1 MKKLSILGSTGS
13 IGTQTLDIVR
23 RDKEHFS
30 VSALTAG
37 KNVKL
42 MEEQAREFSP
52 EIVCMAD
59 EGAAKD
65 LKLRLADTGI
75 SVTAGEEGL
84 IEAASVKSADMAVG
98 AIVGIAGLAPVIA
111 AIAAGKDIA
120 LANKETLVTA
130 GDIVMRAARD
140 MGVKILPV
148 DSEHS
153 AIFQCLLCGSAPE
166 KILLTASGGPFFGKT
181 REELT
186 DITPKQALRH
196 PTWTMGEKVTIDSA
210 TLANKG
216 LEVIE
221 ASHLFGVGADKIEV
235 LVHRQSIVHSM
246 VEFAD
251 GAILAQLGSADMRTP
266 ISVALNYPE
275 RSKISGKKLDMF
287 SVGSLTFEKP
297 DLKTFKSLRLAFDA
311 LGAGGTLA
319 AVMNGANEE
328 AVNMF
333 LSGKCGFLDIAD
345 MTEEAMK
352 NHKNIKTPALADIY
366 GADREAREFVRRH
379 KWA

>member
-42 MEEQAREFSP
+42 TEEQAREFSP

-196 PTWTMGEKVTIDSA
+196 PTWTMGAKVTIDSA

-221 ASHLFGVGADKIEV
+221 ASHLFGVSADKIEV

-251 GAILAQLGSADMRTP
+251 GAILAQIGSADMRTP

>member
-1 MKKLSILGSTGS
+1 MKCLSILGSTGS

-23 RDKEHFS
+23 RDGENFK
-30 VSALTAG
+30 VTALAAG
-37 KNVKL
+37 KNAEL
-42 MEEQAREFSP
+42 MEKQAREFCP
-52 EIVCMAD
+52 TLVCLKD
-59 EGAAKD
+59 EKAASD
-65 LKLRLADTGI
+65 LKVRLADT
-75 SVTAGEEGL
+75 SVKVVAGDEGL
-84 IEAASVKSADMAVG
+84 GQAATEKDADITVG

-130 GDIVMRAARD
+130 GEIVMSAARD

-153 AIFQCLLCGSAPE
+153 AVFQCLEQRERPE
-166 KILLTASGGPFFGKT
+166 KIILTASGGPFFGKK
-181 REELT
+181 RDELKA
-186 DITPKQALRH
+186 ITPADALKH
-196 PTWTMGEKVTIDSA
+196 PTWSMGAKVTIDSA

-221 ASHLFGVGADKIEV
+221 ASHLFGVGSEKIKV
-235 LVHRQSIVHSM
+235 AVHRQSIIHSM

-251 GAILAQLGSADMRTP
+251 GAIMAQLGSADMRTP
-266 ISVALNYPE
+266 ISVALNYPF
-275 RSKISGKKLDMF
+275 RSKISGERLDIF
-287 SVGSLTFEKP
+287 SLGALTFEEP
-297 DLKTFKSLRLAFDA
+297 DTETFKSLRLAYDA
-311 LGAGGTLA
+311 LKCGGTLP
-319 AVMNGANEE
+319 AVLNGANEE
-328 AVNMF
+328 AVGMF

-352 NHKNIKTPALADIY
+352 SHRIKNNPSLKDIY
-366 GADREAREFVRRH
+366 EADAEAREFVRRL

>member
-1 MKKLSILGSTGS
+1 MKSLSILGSTGS

-23 RDKEHFS
+23 RDRLNFK

-37 KNVKL
+37 KNVSLAEK
-42 MEEQAREFSP
+42 QAREFSP
-52 EIVCMAD
+52 ELVCMAD
-59 EGAAKD
+59 EAAAKD
-65 LKLRLADTGI
+65 LKARLADTGVK
-75 SVTAGEEGL
+75 VTSGKEGL
-84 IEAASVKSADMAVG
+84 IEAASCESADMVVG
-98 AIVGIAGLAPVIA
+98 AIVGIAGLAPVMA
-111 AIAAGKDIA
+111 AIAAGKDVA

-130 GDIVMRAARD
+130 GDIVMEAARKK
-140 MGVKILPV
+140 GVRILPV

-153 AIFQCLLCGSAPE
+153 AVFQCLMCGKAPE

-181 REELT
+181 REELS
-186 DITPKQALRH
+186 DITPEAALKH
-196 PTWTMGEKVTIDSA
+196 PTWSMGAKVTIDSA

-221 ASHLFGVGADKIEV
+221 ASHLFGVGAEKIEV

-246 VEFAD
+246 VEFED
-251 GAILAQLGSADMRTP
+251 GTIIAQLGSADMRTP

-275 RSKISGKKLDMF
+275 RSRVSGNKLDMLK
-287 SVGSLTFEKP
+287 VGALTFEKP
-297 DLKTFKSLRLAFDA
+297 DTEAFKSLRLAYDA
-311 LGAGGTLA
+311 LKAGGTLP
-319 AVMNGANEE
+319 AVLNGANEE

-333 LSGKCGFLDIAD
+333 LAGRCGFLDIAD

-352 NHKNIKTPALADIY
+352 NHKIKKAPALGDIY
-366 GADREAREFVRRH
+366 AADAEAREFVRRL

>member
-42 MEEQAREFSP
+42 TEEQAREFSP

-196 PTWTMGEKVTIDSA
+196 PTWTMGAKVTIDSA

-297 DLKTFKSLRLAFDA
+297 DLKTFKSLSLAFDA

>member
-23 RDKEHFS
+23 RDPENFKI
-30 VSALTAG
+30 SALAAG
-37 KNVKL
+37 KNVRI

-52 EIVCMAD
+52 KIVCMAD
-59 EGAAKD
+59 VKAAAD
-65 LKLRLADTGI
+65 LKIRLSDTDIEVVSGQ
-75 SVTAGEEGL
+75 EGL
-84 IEAASVKSADMAVG
+84 IAAASVNEADMAVG

-130 GDIVMRAARD
+130 GNIVMSAAHD

-153 AIFQCLLCGSAPE
+153 AVFQCLLCGSAPE
-166 KILLTASGGPFFGKT
+166 RIILTASGGPFFGKT
-181 REELT
+181 REDLIN
-186 DITPKQALRH
+186 ITPEDALRH
-196 PTWTMGEKVTIDSA
+196 PTWTMGAKVTIDSA

-221 ASHLFGVGADKIEV
+221 ASHLFGVGADRIDV

-246 VEFAD
+246 VEFSD
-251 GAILAQLGSADMRTP
+251 GAIMAQLGSADMRTP

-275 RSKISGKKLDMF
+275 RSSVSGKRLDML
-287 SVGSLTFEKP
+287 SAGALTFEKP
-297 DLKTFKSLRLAFDA
+297 DTATFKSLRLAYDA
-311 LGAGGTLA
+311 LRAGGTLA

-352 NHKNIKTPALADIY
+352 NHKNIMNPGLSDIY
-366 GADREAREFVRRH
+366 DADREARDFIRRL

>member
-1 MKKLSILGSTGS
+1 MKCLSILGSTGS

-23 RDKEHFS
+23 RDGDNFK
-30 VSALTAG
+30 VTALAAG
-37 KNVKL
+37 KNAEL
-42 MEEQAREFSP
+42 MEKQAREFCP
-52 EIVCMAD
+52 ELVCLKD
-59 EGAAKD
+59 EKAAAD
-65 LKLRLADTGI
+65 LKVRLADTSI
-75 SVTAGEEGL
+75 KVVAGNEGL
-84 IEAASVKSADMAVG
+84 IKAATEEKADITVG

-130 GDIVMRAARD
+130 GEIVMSAARD

-153 AIFQCLLCGSAPE
+153 AVFQCLEQRERPE
-166 KILLTASGGPFFGKT
+166 KIILTASGGPFFGKK
-181 REELT
+181 RNELKE
-186 DITPKQALRH
+186 ITPADALKH
-196 PTWTMGEKVTIDSA
+196 PTWSMGAKVTIDSA

-221 ASHLFGVGADKIEV
+221 ASHLFGVGPEKIKV
-235 LVHRQSIVHSM
+235 AVHRQSIIHSM

-251 GAILAQLGSADMRTP
+251 GAIIAQLGSADMRTP
-266 ISVALNYPE
+266 ISVALNYPS
-275 RSKISGKKLDMF
+275 RSKVSGERLDIF
-287 SVGSLTFEKP
+287 SVGALTFEEP
-297 DLKTFKSLRLAFDA
+297 DTETFKSLRLAYDA
-311 LGAGGTLA
+311 LKCGGTLP
-319 AVMNGANEE
+319 AVLNGANEE
-328 AVNMF
+328 AVGMF

-352 NHKNIKTPALADIY
+352 SHRIKNNPSLNDIY
-366 GADREAREFVRRH
+366 EADAEAREFVRRL